1 MLMVEFFF
9 DSITPPTSAAKCVI
23 LSAISASR
31 AFLFLL
37 CTQNVH
43 GQMHTCAW
51 ICRIPSLLEL
61 AIRALITLHSRREN
75 DYMYRCM
82 IVEMPKR
89 ISKTYNRRDS
99 QMVTHS
105 STSRPVQCLCM
116 AERTGCPVFTDL
128 WSYVFLT
135 VNKKFIITTSGDRGS
150 LLINLREAVHASLLG
165 LAVHPGIHLISY

>member
-1 MLMVEFFF
+1 MPQRRQGYKYIFELRIVSSEWRKVGNPAEGIELGDAHFMHVKSRLKSCRFSCESAARLFSYFGDLAPLSSLRCADGGVF
-9 DSITPPTSAAKCVI
+9 LDSITPPTSAAKCVI

-43 GQMHTCAW
+43 GQMHTCVW

-82 IVEMPKR
+82 R
-89 ISKTYNRRDS
+89 
-99 QMVTHS
+99 
-105 STSRPVQCLCM
+105 QC
-116 AERTGCPVFTDL
+116 
-128 WSYVFLT
+128 
-135 VNKKFIITTSGDRGS
+135 
-150 LLINLREAVHASLLG
+150 
-165 LAVHPGIHLISY
+165 